1 MISPIKKLIIE
12 EIIDRE
18 GGYINDPSDSG
29 GETNFGITV
38 EVARAHGYTGP
49 MKFLPRQTAFN
60 IYAETYW
67 DSLQLD
73 YIEQKSPILAAEL
86 ADTAVNMGIARAGE
100 FLQRCLNA
108 LNDCQKYYP
117 DLKVDGKVGM
127 KTISNFYSYL
137 TARGVKA
144 ESVMLKAL
152 NCLQGAFYIE
162 LCEKREKDEKFLVG
176 WLENRVILNSERKP

>member
-1 MISPIKKLIIE
+1 MTSPIKKLIIE

-18 GGYINDPSDSG
+18 GGYVNDPSDSG
-29 GETNFGITV
+29 GETNFGITAA
-38 EVARAHGYTGP
+38 VARQHGYTGA
-49 MKFLPRQTAFN
+49 MKSMPREKAFN
-60 IYAETYW
+60 IYAHTYW

-73 YIEQKSPILAAEL
+73 YIEQKSPIIAAEL
-86 ADTAVNMGIARAGE
+86 ADTAVNMGIGRAGE

-117 DLKVDGKVGM
+117 DLKVDGAVGM
-127 KTISNFYSYL
+127 KTIDIFYKYL
-137 TARGVKA
+137 NARGPKA

-162 LCEKREKDEKFLVG
+162 LCERREKDEKFLVG
-176 WLENRVILNSERKP
+176 WLQNRILLKNLGN